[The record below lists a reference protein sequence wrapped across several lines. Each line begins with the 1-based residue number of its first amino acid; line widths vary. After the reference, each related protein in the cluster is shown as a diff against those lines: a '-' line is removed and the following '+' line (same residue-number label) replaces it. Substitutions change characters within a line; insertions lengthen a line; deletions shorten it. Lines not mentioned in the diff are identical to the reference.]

1 MSNVQ
6 ALEFILF
13 YVFPR
18 GDVNP
23 LAHRLLERFKNIP
36 TVLEAPIYDLVKVE
50 GMGIKSA
57 KKLNLLLNIFYRYT
71 EEKAAKQEKISTF
84 GEIYDFVESL
94 LRFKFQEELHIIAI
108 NKNGVVVGTRCIGKG
123 NLSSVT
129 VNLEEI
135 ALFITTYRANGA
147 IIAHNHPCGSC
158 KPSSNDI
165 ISNEKLENNF
175 NFVNCKLIDNVIVG
189 IDGIFSI
196 KDNCIKRTFI
206 ENEEYYSG
214 AINELKK

>member
-1 MSNVQ
+1 M
-6 ALEFILF
+6 
-13 YVFPR
+13 
-18 GDVNP
+18 
-23 LAHRLLERFKNIP
+23 
-36 TVLEAPIYDLVKVE
+36 
-50 GMGIKSA
+50 
-57 KKLNLLLNIFYRYT
+57 
-71 EEKAAKQEKISTF
+71 
-84 GEIYDFVESL
+84 
-94 LRFKFQEELHIIAI
+94 HIIAI

-175 NFVNCKLIDNVIVG
+175 NFVNCKLINNVIVG

-214 AINELKK
+214 AINE